1 MEELRD
7 KIYNTYARKMK
18 ISERKLLS
26 ITTLNVSGLS
36 APNKIRD
43 THKKN
48 GSKKYDP
55 TTYRVQEA
63 QFRTKSTSRLNVK
76 R

>member
-1 MEELRD
+1 MGELRD
-7 KIYNTYARKMK
+7 KRYNTYARKKK

-36 APNKIRD
+36 ARNKIRD
-43 THKKN
+43 SKN

-63 QFRTKSTSRLNVK
+63 QFRTKSTSRFNVK